1 MTLREMLA
9 HLRLF
14 VAFFLSLFG
23 LGMVLS
29 SAGDGRI
36 FVGAITGAA
45 GFTALFLIW
54 LAMKAGE
61 K

>member
-1 MTLREMLA
+1 MTMREMLA

-23 LGMVLS
+23 LGMVLR
-29 SAGDGRI
+29 GGNEGGI
-36 FVGAITGAA
+36 FVGAIMGAA
-45 GFTALFLIW
+45 GFTSLFLIW
-54 LAMKAGE
+54 LAVRAGE